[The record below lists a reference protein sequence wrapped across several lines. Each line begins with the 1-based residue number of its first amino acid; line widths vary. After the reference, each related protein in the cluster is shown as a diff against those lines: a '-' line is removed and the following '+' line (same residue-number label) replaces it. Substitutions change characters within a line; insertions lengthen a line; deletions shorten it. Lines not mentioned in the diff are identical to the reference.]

1 MSRYVGSSPSREAST
16 ISQFGLVP
24 MPKGSSIKMGV
35 PLQHSSGI
43 KQLNVHFQERD
54 LCSTQST
61 SQSFSE
67 VPNIGGST
75 DCSQATVLE
84 QTEHGETEGQSV
96 RGQAKSALSMGT
108 QDLVF
113 QPLEV
118 CIPLH
123 YAEPSLGGFMPAAY
137 GPQAMIS
144 YPQMAGMIPS
154 RLPLPFDK
162 TQEEPVYVNAKQ
174 YHGILRRRQ
183 YRAKLG
189 AENKLIKDRKPYLHE
204 SRHHHAVRRPRGSGG
219 RFLSKDQ
226 KESKFTSLND
236 ESNVK
241 STARVS
247 SAIDLPNSEVCQLKD
262 HRDTGSTTS
271 CSKTTQTTT
280 SSDATPVSKFRFF
293 GQPWHVMT
301 TCDPSCDVRY
311 SGDIRHLS
319 LPGER

>member
-1 MSRYVGSSPSREAST
+1 MSHLFFNLNALWFQLCGLSNCGFHIDSDQFFVVFEWNSIKRKMELYLNT
-16 ISQFGLVP
+16 ISPTRDKASMCLLCYAL
-24 MPKGSSIKMGV
+24 INYL
-35 PLQHSSGI
+35 PL
-43 KQLNVHFQERD
+43 K
-54 LCSTQST
+54 C
-61 SQSFSE
+61 
-67 VPNIGGST
+67 
-75 DCSQATVLE
+75 
-84 QTEHGETEGQSV
+84 
-96 RGQAKSALSMGT
+96 
-108 QDLVF
+108 
-113 QPLEV
+113 
-118 CIPLH
+118 
-123 YAEPSLGGFMPAAY
+123 
-137 GPQAMIS
+137 PQIS

-154 RLPLPFDK
+154 RLPLPFDT

-271 CSKTTQTTT
+271 CSQTTQTTT
-280 SSDATPVSKFRFF
+280 SSDAIPVSKFRFF